1 MIFVVLLAVMVAII
15 NQPHY
20 DRQKAQMIAEE
31 QERERLRLEAIEN
44 QPTYL
49 QNELEAEKKQAQE
62 RVVERMMHGRQ

>member
-15 NQPHY
+15 NQPYY

>member
-15 NQPHY
+15 NQPYY
-20 DRQKAQMIAEE
+20 DRRKAQMIAEE